1 MLTSLWQGNADRA
14 SSYKGC
20 VFVWVWNWVM
30 KTSCFGLKEDQD
42 SENPAVHSTK
52 KEYPPGKI
60 CTQNLLEKRWENL
73 KFNEVIL
80 TEWQK
85 NEKAVFIKLTVWT
98 QCFFSQCRQALINS
112 KCNCFYHIKF
122 AFWPYSNVFL
132 QLLKERKVKDISS
145 YFVRRDF
152 LMRVYSR

>member
-1 MLTSLWQGNADRA
+1 MLTSLWQGNADWA

-20 VFVWVWNWVM
+20 VFVWVWNWLWKRHVLVW
-30 KTSCFGLKEDQD
+30 KRIRTRKIRRYT
-42 SENPAVHSTK
+42 PPRRST
-52 KEYPPGKI
+52 PPEKI

-112 KCNCFYHIKF
+112 KCNCFYHRKF
-122 AFWPYSNVFL
+122 ALWPYSNVFL

-145 YFVRRDF
+145 YFVKGG
-152 LMRVYSR
+152 V